1 MGKKKKEKNTEMRI
15 EIIRLF
21 YVNKEKGWISG
32 LARIIRKKKNPEIKI
47 AGNISDPAEGDLYD
61 VSGYYEDN
69 IYGHQFQ
76 ITKSES
82 AMKDPIITD

>member
-47 AGNISDPAEGDLYD
+47 AGNISDPAEGDL
-61 VSGYYEDN
+61 
-69 IYGHQFQ
+69 
-76 ITKSES
+76 
-82 AMKDPIITD
+82 